1 MKNYL
6 KFLLLMIPMLGI
18 VQSVKA
24 QNSWFNLEVQFDFYG
39 PSESFTLITQAGD
52 TLVNHQPTVPYEFY
66 QTLIYADSGDVEIS
80 LYDSFGD
87 GWVDGQNTLSNI
99 TLTNDCQGT
108 ILDLDLNFA
117 FTQYDT
123 TVNLLACPPPIFGCT
138 DPTSTNYDSTATID
152 DGSCLYNVDFSLNMN
167 QYPNTYTIPYVA
179 GPFNGWTDQH
189 PLQDSDGDGIWE
201 TTIPIPNGI
210 TPWKFMLDNWAVQE
224 LPTNVQNDPYAS
236 CFVLDG
242 AGFTNR
248 ILDVQNQPITLPIYC
263 WESCY
268 DCGDVLGCTDPTS
281 NSYNPWAT
289 IDDGSCAVSGPT
301 GCGADQT
308 YLKLVYT
315 PDNWPQENEIVV
327 GDPNGTIFYAPQGTY
342 NQSNAPAG
350 IPIEIFICVDTNVL
364 VDITLADSYGDGYGG
379 TSSGGSVDGNLEL
392 FNCDGVELFDLVDSV
407 GANFGYSFQS
417 DQFNSGD
424 ICSYNSTDIFGC
436 MNPFSTTY
444 DPAATID
451 DGSCGPARVLGCT
464 DPNSFNYDSTANQSE
479 IMQGDYTLTL
489 SDGAANGWSGT
500 WLGIK
505 QGNNL
510 SPQYKM
516 GPNDGSS
523 ITFNNV
529 QLNIFEPVKLYLF
542 TTQQSAQTINQVGYT
557 LTGPTGDTIVD
568 VPYFTA
574 GPLQFPVCQST
585 TAQPFFGDVCIPVI
599 LGCMDSTSLNYI
611 QPIGDPLVDV
621 NTDDGS
627 CIAIVEGCM
636 NPLAFNYNPN
646 ANVDDGSCVP
656 VVVGCMDS
664 TSYNYDPLANTPGAC
679 IPFIYGCTDDTQY
692 NYDPNANTDDN
703 SCIPFI
709 YGCTDPTSLNYDST
723 ANTDDGSC
731 IARIYGCMDST
742 QFNFDPLANTDDG
755 SCVPFIYGCMDVNSL
770 NYDPLANTNQT
781 SATDLS
787 NPCIPIV
794 YGCMDSTQ
802 YNYDPNANV
811 DNGSCVPFI
820 YGCMDP
826 TSLNYNPLANTNQ
839 VSETDLTNPCIAI
852 VYGCMDSTS
861 FNYDPNANVDN
872 GSCIPFVYG
881 CMDPNSFNYDPNAN
895 VNQVSETDLTNPC
908 IPFVYGC
915 MDSTAVNYDPL
926 ANVDNGS
933 CITAI
938 VGCTDVSA
946 YNYDPTAN
954 VSDSTACLYDAG
966 CVGGPGEPYWLNNP
980 CYAWVIDVDSYCC
993 DTEWDSDC
1001 QSLYQYCY
1009 DGYPLDISEL
1019 GGKMIAVYPN
1029 PTKDVLNVTTS
1040 LNNVKFDL
1048 FDLSGRKLRSGENQ
1062 KRAEVDMRNLPIGI
1076 YILQVNYDG
1085 NIYNKKI
1092 VKED

>member
-1 MKNYL
+1 MKKYL
-6 KFLLLMIPMLGI
+6 ITLLLMIPFLGI
-18 VQSVKA
+18 AQSN
-24 QNSWFNLEVQFDFYG
+24 NSWFNLEVQFDFYG

-52 TLVNHQPTVPYEFY
+52 TLVNHQPAVPYEFY

-123 TVNLLACPPPIFGCT
+123 TVNLLACPPPIAGCM
-138 DPTSTNYDSTATID
+138 DSNSSNYNPNATID
-152 DGSCLYNVDFSLNMN
+152 DSSCLYSVDFSLNMN
-167 QYPNTYTIPYVA
+167 LYNGSFTTPYVA
-179 GPFNGWTDQH
+179 GQFNGFTDQN
-189 PLQDSDGDGIWE
+189 PMSDTNNDGIWE
-201 TTIPIPNGI
+201 ATVEVPNGNHL
-210 TPWKFMLDNWAVQE
+210 WKFMLDNWVEQE
-224 LPTNVQNDPYAS
+224 LPPNVGNDPYVW
-236 CFVLDG
+236 CFILDQY
-242 AGFTNR
+242 GFTNR
-248 ILDVQNQPITLPIYC
+248 GLFVDSTSIQLPTYC
-263 WESCY
+263 WEKCY
-268 DCGDVLGCTDPTS
+268 DCDEVLGCTDPTS
-281 NSYNPWAT
+281 NLYNPWAT
-289 IDDGSCAVSGPT
+289 IDDGSCSVSGPT
-301 GCGADQT
+301 GCGVDQT

-327 GDPNGTIFYAPQGTY
+327 GDPNGTIFSAPQGTY
-342 NQSNAPAG
+342 NTSNAPAG
-350 IPIEIFICVDTNVL
+350 VPIEIFICVDTNVL

-379 TSSGGSVDGNLEL
+379 STSGGSVDGNLEL
-392 FNCDGVELFDLVDSV
+392 FNCDGVELFDLVDSL
-407 GANFGYSFQS
+407 GSANFGYSFQS

-444 DPAATID
+444 DSSATID
-451 DGSCGPARVLGCT
+451 DGSCGPPRVLGCT
-464 DPNSFNYDSTANQSE
+464 DPNSFNYDNTANQSE

-489 SDGAANGWSGT
+489 NDGAANGWSGT

-516 GPNDGSS
+516 SPSDGSS

-529 QLNIFEPVKLYLF
+529 QLNIFEPIKLYLF
-542 TTQQSAQTINQVGYT
+542 TTSQSVQTINQVGYT

-568 VPYFTA
+568 VPYWGA

-585 TAQPFFGDVCIPVI
+585 TAQPYFGDVCIPVI
-599 LGCMDSTSLNYI
+599 LGCLDSTSLNYI
-611 QPIGDPLVDV
+611 LPIGDSLVDV

-627 CIAIVEGCM
+627 CIPIVEGCM

-646 ANVDDGSCVP
+646 ANVDDGSCIP
-656 VVVGCMDS
+656 EIVGCMDS
-664 TSYNYDPLANTPGAC
+664 TSFNYDPTANTAGAC
-679 IPFIYGCTDDTQY
+679 IPFIYGCTDDTQF

-755 SCVPFIYGCMDVNSL
+755 SCVPFVYGCMDINSL

-781 SATDLS
+781 SQTDLS

-802 YNYDPNANV
+802 YNYNPNANVDNGSCIPFIYGCMDVNSLNYDPNANTNQVSETDLTNPCIPIVYGCTDSTSFNYDPNANV

-820 YGCMDP
+820 YGCM
-826 TSLNYNPLANTNQ
+826 N
-839 VSETDLTNPCIAI
+839 
-852 VYGCMDSTS
+852 
-861 FNYDPNANVDN
+861 
-872 GSCIPFVYG
+872 
-881 CMDPNSFNYDPNAN
+881 PNSFNYDASAN
-895 VNQVSETDLTNPC
+895 VNQVSETDLSNPC

-915 MDSTAVNYDPL
+915 TDSTAVNYDPL

-933 CITAI
+933 CIESI

-1048 FDLSGRKLRSGENQ
+1048 YDLTGRKLRSGENQ
-1062 KRAEVDMRNLPIGI
+1062 KRSEIDMKNLPIGV
-1076 YILQVNYDG
+1076 YILRVNYDG

>member
-1 MKNYL
+1 MKKL
-6 KFLLLMIPMLGI
+6 LISLLLIIPFLGT
-18 VQSVKA
+18 A
-24 QNSWFNLEVQFDFYG
+24 QDSWFNLEVQFDFYG
-39 PSESFTLITQAGD
+39 PSESFVLLTQQGD
-52 TLVNHQPTVPYEFY
+52 TLVQHQPTVPYEIL
-66 QTLIYADSGDVEIS
+66 QTLVYADSGAVDVQIF
-80 LYDSFGD
+80 DSFGD
-87 GWVDGQNTLSNI
+87 GWIDGQNTLSNI
-99 TLTNDCQGT
+99 TMTNDCQGT

-123 TVNLLACPPPIFGCT
+123 VVNLLACPPPITGCM
-138 DPTSTNYDSTATID
+138 DSNSVNYDPNATID

-167 QYPNTYTIPYVA
+167 QYNGSFTTPYVV
-179 GPFNGWTDQH
+179 GPFNNWTDSN
-189 PLQDSDGDGIWE
+189 PMVDIYGNGIWE
-201 TTIPIPNGI
+201 TTIALPAGF
-210 TPWKFMLDNWAVQE
+210 TVWKFMLDNFADQE
-224 LPTNVQNDPYAS
+224 LPTNVQNDPMVS
-236 CFVLDG
+236 CFILDQY
-242 AGFTNR
+242 GFTNR
-248 ILDVQNQPITLPIYC
+248 ILDVQNQPISLPTYC

-281 NSYNPWAT
+281 NTYNPWAT

-301 GCGADQT
+301 GCGTDQT

-315 PDNWPQENEIVV
+315 PDNWPNENEIVV

-379 TSSGGSVDGNLEL
+379 STSGGSVDGNLEL
-392 FNCDGVELFDLVDSV
+392 FDCDGVELFDLVDSL
-407 GANFGYSFQS
+407 GSADFGYSFQS
-417 DQFNSGD
+417 DVFNSGD
-424 ICSYNSTDIFGC
+424 ICTDGGTTDILGC

-444 DPAATID
+444 DSSATID

-464 DPNSFNYDSTANQSE
+464 DSAAFNYDANANQSE

-489 SDGAANGWSGT
+489 NDGAANGWSGT

-505 QGNNL
+505 QGNWL

-529 QLNIFEPVKLYLF
+529 QLNIFEPIELYLF
-542 TTQQSAQTINQVGYT
+542 TTQQSSNTINQVGYT
-557 LTGPTGDTIVD
+557 LSGPTGDTIVD

-574 GPLQFPVCQST
+574 GPLQYPVIQNP

-664 TSYNYDPLANTPGAC
+664 TQFNYDPNANTPGAC

-703 SCIPFI
+703 SCVPFI
-709 YGCTDPTSLNYDST
+709 YGCTDPTSFNYDST

-731 IARIYGCMDST
+731 IPIVYGCMDST
-742 QFNFDPLANTDDG
+742 QFNYDPLANTDDG

-802 YNYDPNANV
+802 FNYDPNANV

-915 MDSTAVNYDPL
+915 TDSTAVNYDPL

-933 CITAI
+933 CIESV
-938 VGCTDVSA
+938 VGCTDVAA
-946 YNYDPTAN
+946 YNYDPAAN
-954 VSDSTACLYDAG
+954 VSDSASCLYDAG

-1001 QSLYQYCY
+1001 QDLYQYCY

-1019 GGKMIAVYPN
+1019 AGSKIAVYPN
-1029 PTKDVLNVTTS
+1029 PTKDVLNVITS

-1048 FDLSGRKLRSGENQ
+1048 FDLAGKKLRSGENQ
-1062 KRAEVDMRNLPIGI
+1062 KRAEVDMSNLPIGI

-1092 VKED
+1092 VKESN

>member
-1 MKNYL
+1 MKKHL
-6 KFLLLMIPMLGI
+6 ITLLLMIPLLGI
-18 VQSVKA
+18 VQSVNA

-39 PSESFTLITQAGD
+39 TTESFTLITQAGD
-52 TLVNHQPTVPYEFY
+52 TLVNHQPTVPYELY
-66 QTLIYADSGDVEIS
+66 QQLVYADSGDVEIS

-87 GWVDGQNTLSNI
+87 GWIDGQNTLSNI

-123 TVNLLACPPPIFGCT
+123 TVVLLPCALPIAGCM
-138 DPTSTNYDSTATID
+138 DSNSSNYNPAATID
-152 DGSCLYNVDFSLNMN
+152 DSSCLYDVDFSLNMN
-167 QYPNTYTIPYVA
+167 QYPNTYTTPYVV

-189 PLQDSDGDGIWE
+189 PMVDTNGDGIWE
-201 TTIPIPNGI
+201 TTIPILNGV
-210 TPWKFMLDNWAVQE
+210 TPWKFMLDNWTVQE
-224 LPTNVQNDPYAS
+224 LPTNVQNDPLAS

-248 ILDVQNQPITLPIYC
+248 ILDVQNQSVILPTYC

-268 DCGDVLGCTDPTS
+268 DCGTILGCTDPTS
-281 NSYNPWAT
+281 TLYNPWAT
-289 IDDGSCAVSGPT
+289 IDDGTCTASGPT
-301 GCGADQT
+301 GCDSDQT

-315 PDNWPQENEIVV
+315 PDNWPAENEIIV

-342 NQSNAPAG
+342 NSSNAPAG
-350 IPIEIFICVDTNVL
+350 VPIEIFICVDTNVL
-364 VDITLADSYGDGYGG
+364 VDITLSDSYGDGYGG
-379 TSSGGSVDGNLEL
+379 SSSGGSVDGNLEL
-392 FNCDGVELFDLVDSV
+392 FDCDGVELFDLQDSV

-417 DQFNSGD
+417 DPFNSGD
-424 ICSYNSTDIFGC
+424 ICGYNNTDILGC

-444 DPAATID
+444 DPTATID
-451 DGSCGPARVLGCT
+451 DGSCGPARILGCT
-464 DPNSFNYDSTANQSE
+464 DPNAFNYDNTANQSE
-479 IMQGDYTLTL
+479 TMVGDYTLTL
-489 SDGAANGWSGT
+489 FDGASNGWGGT

-505 QGNNL
+505 QGNTL

-516 GPNDGSS
+516 GLNDGSS
-523 ITFNNV
+523 ITFSNV
-529 QLNIFEPVKLYLF
+529 QLNIFEPIKLYLF
-542 TTQQSAQTINQVGYT
+542 TTQQSVQTINQVGYT

-574 GPLQFPVCQST
+574 GPLQFPICQSP

-611 QPIGDPLVDV
+611 EPIGDPMVDV

-627 CIAIVEGCM
+627 CIIIVEGCM

-646 ANVDDGSCVP
+646 ANVDDGSCIP

-664 TSYNYDPLANTPGAC
+664 TQFNYDPLANTPGAC
-679 IPFIYGCTDDTQY
+679 IPFIYGCTDDTQF

-755 SCVPFIYGCMDVNSL
+755 SCIPFIYGCMDVNSL

-781 SATDLS
+781 SETDLS

-826 TSLNYNPLANTNQ
+826 ASLNYDPLANTNQ

-881 CMDPNSFNYDPNAN
+881 CMNPNSFNYDANAN
-895 VNQVSETDLTNPC
+895 VNQVSETDLSNPC
-908 IPFVYGC
+908 IPFIYGC
-915 MDSTAVNYDPL
+915 TDPTAVNYDSL

-933 CITAI
+933 CIESI
-938 VGCTDVSA
+938 VGCTDVAA

-954 VSDSTACLYDAG
+954 VSDSASCLYDAG
-966 CVGGPGEPYWLNNP
+966 CIGGPGEPYWLNNP

-993 DTEWDSDC
+993 SNEWDADC
-1001 QSLYQYCY
+1001 ASLYDYCV

-1029 PTKDVLNVTTS
+1029 PAKDILNVTTS

-1062 KRAEVDMRNLPIGI
+1062 KRAEIDMKNLPIGI